1 MSCVMPDGRVHE
13 GHVVWG
19 DLSKGSVLS
28 KGYAVQ
34 FPDLSASDDQAFMD
48 LESDIRLML
57 GSLKAD
63 ERLQLQFYT
72 SSDFSGPLNR
82 FVENTRARSK
92 CRNMQHGSRRAGV
105 SVPRPN
111 GLRNVDPSQ
120 REALSVLA
128 NSKIDERGRAQ
139 GARV

>member
-48 LESDIRLML
+48 LESDVRLKL

-72 SSDFSGPLNR
+72 SSDFSG
-82 FVENTRARSK
+82 TA
-92 CRNMQHGSRRAGV
+92 
-105 SVPRPN
+105 
-111 GLRNVDPSQ
+111 
-120 REALSVLA
+120 
-128 NSKIDERGRAQ
+128 
-139 GARV
+139 

>member
-1 MSCVMPDGRVHE
+1 MSYVMPDGRAHE
-13 GHVVWG
+13 DHVVWG

-34 FPDLSASDDQAFMD
+34 FPDLSASDDQAFID

-72 SSDFSGPLNR
+72 SSDFSGS
-82 FVENTRARSK
+82 A
-92 CRNMQHGSRRAGV
+92 
-105 SVPRPN
+105 
-111 GLRNVDPSQ
+111 
-120 REALSVLA
+120 
-128 NSKIDERGRAQ
+128 
-139 GARV
+139 